1 MNLAFLVFGNFG
13 PEYSLKRTLNDFRV
27 KNDGNKLKRKYLMQL
42 SRLETPK
49 YKTMKQDPK
58 EIQEPPVIHE
68 LNMAEGIEDEQSM
81 QELDWEA
88 TTDQRFE

>member
-1 MNLAFLVFGNFG
+1 
-13 PEYSLKRTLNDFRV
+13 
-27 KNDGNKLKRKYLMQL
+27 
-42 SRLETPK
+42 
-49 YKTMKQDPK
+49 MKQDPK
-58 EIQEPPVIHE
+58 EIKEPPVIHE